1 MGENPSSSA
10 WRIDVKLAGLQMTGA
25 TVSDC
30 IDAVVEML
38 ESPEL
43 WSVAAASPAVRV
55 SLQGLLNQVHD
66 EIGMLTPLLKQE
78 GEFDREQL
86 AAVIAGRR
94 AIVERLR
101 TVLVA
106 CGHIGPPVNR

>member
-1 MGENPSSSA
+1 MSEHS
-10 WRIDVKLAGLQMTGA
+10 
-25 TVSDC
+25 C
-30 IDAVVEML
+30 IGAVVEML

-66 EIGMLTPLLKQE
+66 EIEMLSPFLDHD
-78 GEFDREQL
+78 GEFDKEQL
-86 AAVIAGRR
+86 AVVIAGRR

-106 CGHIGPPVNR
+106 CGGTCALPLSG

>member
-1 MGENPSSSA
+1 MSERSCIGE
-10 WRIDVKLAGLQMTGA
+10 
-25 TVSDC
+25 
-30 IDAVVEML
+30 VVEML

-43 WSVAAASPAVRV
+43 WSVAASSPAVRV
-55 SLQGLLNQVHD
+55 SLQSFLNQVHD
-66 EIGMLTPLLKQE
+66 EIAMLTPILDHE
-78 GEFDREQL
+78 GEFDKGHI

-106 CGHIGPPVNR
+106 CGGICP